1 MEPLKEGI
9 ARAAHPGW
17 ENMTGPTHI
26 GDVARVDVVTRVDF
40 LGSPVR
46 MAYVARLHPNGTHQS
61 FRTHE

>member
-26 GDVARVDVVTRVDF
+26 GDVARGCGVWGGRKILDTFFFPSRKF
-40 LGSPVR
+40 IFR
-46 MAYVARLHPNGTHQS
+46 CHPP
-61 FRTHE
+61 